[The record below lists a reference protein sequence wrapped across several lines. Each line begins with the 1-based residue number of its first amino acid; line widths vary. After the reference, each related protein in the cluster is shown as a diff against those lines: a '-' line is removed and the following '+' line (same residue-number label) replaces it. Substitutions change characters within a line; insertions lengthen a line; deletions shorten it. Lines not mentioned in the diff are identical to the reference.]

1 MGSGERLTALI
12 GALGADGAVDVIQ
25 SIRPDTIPCM
35 YGSQAKNVNGFL
47 SIALESLRSHLA
59 SFHEFSGWSSPVG
72 GFYLGPVAEARSD
85 TLQGVFRQA
94 IQMTASLSALDALD
108 ESEEEIGDALERDIS
123 RQWGTQI
130 RSAVTSQRPDLSPYF
145 NCVMRLRSDS
155 RETRVGFVGLGLAAH
170 FGIMRPHRI
179 SSAVREA
186 RARFWELQQIK
197 QTRLDVSDAGL
208 LLCAPRSNDPLYS
221 EDQSKA
227 VSKAINGLRQEAGNE
242 LWLKTAFS
250 TEEAANTLIQTL
262 DRLAA

>member
-1 MGSGERLTALI
+1 MQTETIADRI
-12 GALGADGAVDVIQ
+12 RQIRRELGNPSQQDFGKPLGVTKSAV
-25 SIRPDTIPCM
+25 
-35 YGSQAKNVNGFL
+35 G
-47 SIALESLRSHLA
+47 
-59 SFHEFSGWSSPVG
+59 
-72 GFYLGPVAEARSD
+72 
-85 TLQGVFRQA
+85 
-94 IQMTASLSALDALD
+94 
-108 ESEEEIGDALERDIS
+108 
-123 RQWGTQI
+123 QWGTQI

-208 LLCAPRSNDPLYS
+208 LLCAPRSDDPLYS

-262 DRLAA
+262 DRLAG